1 MKNEGKFNLDDTN
14 RCIYFWENK
23 ILDSTKSNLM
33 GCIGCHS
40 SEIRGL
46 CLMKK
51 PCKAL
56 QHFPYFIKKFHFL
69 EENFLKERKKKDR
82 KLTILFYR
90 AVAPEWSS
98 AFDVLQI
105 SNFSLK
111 NFSTVKHS
119 SIKHRIPSRICC
131 LLVFLV
137 LANVLKKDELRQRY
151 FGLLKKLEKHL
162 SSKFQFLQE
171 IQLELFDWNQWL

>member
-1 MKNEGKFNLDDTN
+1 MQVRRIYLDFFYLYRRRSFFSRLKNEGKFNLDDKN

-69 EENFLKERKKKDR
+69 EENFLKERKKR
-82 KLTILFYR
+82 I
-90 AVAPEWSS
+90 A
-98 AFDVLQI
+98 
-105 SNFSLK
+105 SLPF
-111 NFSTVKHS
+111 FSTVQ
-119 SIKHRIPSRICC
+119 
-131 LLVFLV
+131 LLL
-137 LANVLKKDELRQRY
+137 N
-151 FGLLKKLEKHL
+151 GLLHLISFKLVI
-162 SSKFQFLQE
+162 FLLRTSVQSN
-171 IQLELFDWNQWL
+171 IAA